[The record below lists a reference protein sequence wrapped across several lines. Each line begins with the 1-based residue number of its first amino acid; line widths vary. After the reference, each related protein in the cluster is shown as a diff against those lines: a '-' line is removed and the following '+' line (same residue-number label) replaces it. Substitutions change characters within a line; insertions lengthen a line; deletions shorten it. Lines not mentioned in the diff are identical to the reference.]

1 VALTQ
6 PDLPLYATPP
16 PRALPRPV
24 RVIRSARRR
33 RTISARLRGEV
44 IEVLLPEGLSPDE
57 EAHWIEVMS
66 RRLTK
71 RRTPAGDQELMARA
85 MELSRRHFG
94 GALEPASVRWSET
107 QQLRWGSC
115 TPETGAI
122 RLSARMRDFPRWV
135 VDYVLVHELAHLRYL
150 SHGPR
155 FWALV
160 ERYPLT
166 ERARG
171 YLIAKGGEAD

>member
-1 VALTQ
+1 MLQA
-6 PDLPLYATPP
+6 DLPLFEPP
-16 PRALPRPV
+16 SKRALPKPV

-33 RTISARLRGEV
+33 RTVTARLRGDV
-44 IEVLLPEGLSPDE
+44 IEVLLPAGMSSDE

-66 RRLTK
+66 RRLTR
-71 RRTPAGDQELMARA
+71 RRTPAGDEDLMARA
-85 MELSRRHFG
+85 RELSRRHFG
-94 GALEPASVRWSET
+94 GALEPTSVRWSDT

-122 RLSARMRDFPRWV
+122 RLSARMRGFPRWV

-155 FWALV
+155 FWSLV

-171 YLIAKGGEAD
+171 FLIAKGGEAD